1 MPSRRVNVWLSPSS
15 LMSTP
20 SAISGKGLEFGSS
33 LYRPDIT
40 FWSISVET
48 ESVVCAESR
57 SLTVCSRLMATDLLL
72 PPPPPPALPLKTPQP
87 AVPSRVAP
95 ARPAPPSFKKS
106 FRDIPGTR
114 RGPFIPNSSVLMDSP
129 FSSRRLL
136 HGNSEHPSFS
146 FAPLYGGLMTPNVLL
161 SFPET
166 LCLRSIRSFLTIVQR
181 GGPTRVVLDL
191 RDDPGTPR
199 GLRLTAGAVA
209 HVGLVGW
216 VGGAGT
222 TRE

>member
-136 HGNSEHPSFS
+136 HGNSEHPLYCLY
-146 FAPLYGGLMTPNVLL
+146 ALYGASMPPDVHLT
-161 SFPET
+161 
-166 LCLRSIRSFLTIVQR
+166 FLKPYTC
-181 GGPTRVVLDL
+181 
-191 RDDPGTPR
+191 
-199 GLRLTAGAVA
+199 AV
-209 HVGLVGW
+209 
-216 VGGAGT
+216 
-222 TRE
+222 